1 MKRNHL
7 RYRFY
12 RVIAAQ
18 VSALTRYYDKV
29 VYFAAQPSDDGLL
42 LDLVDAPARSI
53 AADTGELEDLSD
65 ERDRRTAVL
74 MNGNA
79 NYTFDFQATLVDLL
93 PRLSRTSRVVLVTY
107 NAYLEPLFRLANRL
121 GLRRGAVP
129 QTFITRSD
137 LESIAELS
145 GYDIV
150 RLRPTGFFPW
160 RLGGLGSMLN
170 RLCAGLP
177 VLRWLSLAAVVV
189 LRPRKSQQETLPSL
203 SIIVP
208 ARNERGNIASAV
220 ARLPDLGCPMEVVFV
235 EGHSDDGTWEA
246 IEALCASYDGPLQ
259 LRALR
264 QTGRGKADAVR
275 LGFGAAR
282 HELLVILDADL
293 TMPPEHLPRFYQAY
307 VEGHADF
314 INGSRLVY
322 PMEGDAMRSLNRL
335 GNIFFAKAVSA
346 VLDQRIGDTLCGT
359 KLLARHDYARMIAWR
374 RDFGD
379 VDPFGDFE
387 LLFPAAVLGLG
398 IADVPVRYRARTY
411 GSTNIRR
418 FRDGLRLFGMTWRGL
433 VQVRMAGHLESVR
446 TGNGAGARE

>member
-1 MKRNHL
+1 MKRNQL

-18 VSALTRYYDKV
+18 ISAMTRYYDKV
-29 VYFAAQPSDDGLL
+29 VYFGAQPSDDGLL
-42 LDLVDAPARSI
+42 LELVDAPRRAV
-53 AADTGELEDLSD
+53 AVGLDELDDLSD
-65 ERDRRTAVL
+65 ERDRRTALL

-79 NYTFDFQATLVDLL
+79 NYTFDFQGTLAALRPKL
-93 PRLSRTSRVVLVTY
+93 ARTSRIVLVTY
-107 NAYLEPLFRLANRL
+107 NPYLEPVFRLANLLR
-121 GLRRGAVP
+121 LRRGPVP

-137 LESIAELS
+137 LESIVKLA
-145 GYDIV
+145 GYEVV

-160 RLGGLGSMLN
+160 RLGGFGSLLN

-189 LRPRKSQQETLPSL
+189 LRPCKPPAGPPPSL
-203 SIIVP
+203 SVIVP

-220 ARLPDLGCPMEVVFV
+220 ARLPALGCAMEVVFV

-246 IEALCASYDGPLQ
+246 IEALCASYQGPLA

-264 QTGRGKADAVR
+264 QSGRGKADAVR
-275 LGFGAAR
+275 LGFSVAR
-282 HELLVILDADL
+282 NDLLVILDADL
-293 TMPPEHLPRFYQAY
+293 TMPPEYLPRFYQAY
-307 VEGHADF
+307 VEGQADF
-314 INGSRLVY
+314 VNGSRLVY

-346 VLDQRIGDTLCGT
+346 VLDQRVGDTLCGT

-433 VQVRMAGHLESVR
+433 LQVRMAGHLKP
-446 TGNGAGARE
+446 ARAMSAANPRE